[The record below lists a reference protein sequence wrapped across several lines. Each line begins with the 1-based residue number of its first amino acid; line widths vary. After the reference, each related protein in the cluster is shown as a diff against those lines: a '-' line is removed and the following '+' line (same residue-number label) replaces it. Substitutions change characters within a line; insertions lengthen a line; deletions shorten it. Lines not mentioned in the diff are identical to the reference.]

1 MCVALSVVIM
11 APVLFVVVV
20 AELTFTDGTYRGLTI
35 SVDPTVPKDNCH
47 VILAN
52 LESGLSKASEAVYR
66 SLRGRASWKSVTV
79 LVPPNWP
86 DTCVPGHS
94 TVPSQGETPHIRVG
108 LPHPVYRDTPW
119 TQQSKPCGHEGD
131 FIFLSYRLFL
141 EHHHHPHLGKSI
153 AREWAKYRY
162 GVFDEVGFLDDPIYP
177 LCYFSDL
184 SEDIQVNGCSDK
196 PISERGMC
204 KSGSVNVSMLVNPE
218 AQTSLLFTESHRVE
232 KFCDASSHDRFAPT
246 KHNNLCDRKSVM
258 QVINQHKDFAN
269 GSFSSSDPINTTPTI
284 IYKRESLTRYVI
296 VIEDTK
302 DMLVRESWSYLRLA
316 IRKWVV
322 VQLQGQVE
330 VGLIA
335 ANETS
340 ATPLQKLTPLATSNA
355 RDMLAS
361 NVPYTPGDS
370 RSACLYCGIS
380 LAHKWLQERT
390 QVNGPASSVIVVIA
404 PGTLEHVPDLSELM
418 PELKKSHIRIAAIT
432 YPAQVRAR
440 SLDWMAEATGGIS
453 FTVTESKYNMASS
466 YISTYFKLT
475 NVMGTILQTYYQ
487 GDKSDLPIEV
497 HRKEIVENGQTSVVG
512 SFVLDDNLGEPAKFT
527 VLTHNT
533 ENPLIRSITLVSPS
547 HRVYST
553 RSDALLSLKLLNV
566 PANINETG
574 TWTYTIERYPGSP
587 QPHYVQVTATQ
598 RSFNAP
604 VVSARLFTTLTSQG
618 LILYTEVKR
627 GDYPVLGA
635 KVEVTVTKLGINS
648 STHREKFELMDTG
661 SGDPDVMKGDGVYS
675 RYFSACVGGSGEY
688 TFEVTV
694 SDNGNTAYTWQY
706 GHQYEGPLVTSVPCC
721 GSNMPAPTVEPLSP
735 FQRILP
741 PLTLNVAKMDDAT
754 GRVADLQSV
763 VLPADLRAR
772 LIWTSPD
779 MGGRSVGKYEL
790 KYASQIG
797 DIIDHFDSATTWA
810 HGVPFPLTPGS
821 ETTFTLDFTKN
832 PSLLDQTLYFALRG
846 YTELDEMALP
856 GPISNWVRITVPS
869 PPPPPPV
876 TTSTST
882 APPFWIDEIPGGSPA
897 PSNLAD
903 RFELSLEL
911 ILPVIIGV
919 LVLILAISIYC
930 YFCLKK
936 RAKKDS
942 KNHHHPEKPLNVS
955 IVPTENG
962 NNTSPHNQPQQTYE
976 ITNTM
981 PQNLPQ
987 YEVQVE
993 DDTKRYSM
1001 TPYDG
1006 LHNGGSNMNSPTGY
1020 GNGNLTVINEY
1031 DTRNNTLVRDK
1042 TLSPYQSWTASQLLH
1057 EHERRQSPYGQV
1069 EDYSQY
1075 YPPPVPPLPSYHH
1088 QQQDIYG
1095 PATHLP
1101 PPNQFINYQPNPSLY
1116 NPSLQ
1121 GSMSSVNSSERKRR
1135 NVTMV

>member
-1 MCVALSVVIM
+1 M
-11 APVLFVVVV
+11 PVGSRSQKIDMEFNWLGS
-20 AELTFTDGTYRGLTI
+20 D
-35 SVDPTVPKDNCH
+35 
-47 VILAN
+47 
-52 LESGLSKASEAVYR
+52 SGLSKASEAVYR

-79 LVPPNWP
+79 LVPRIWP

-94 TVPSQGETPHIRVG
+94 TVPSSGETPHIRIS
-108 LPHPVYRDTPW
+108 LPHPVYRDSPW
-119 TQQSKPCGHEGD
+119 TQQSKPCGQSGD
-131 FIFLSYRLFL
+131 FISLSYRLFL

-162 GVFDEVGFLDDPIYP
+162 GIFDEVGFLDDPIYP
-177 LCYFSDL
+177 SCYFSDL

-196 PISERGMC
+196 PIAEKGMC
-204 KSGSVNVSMLVNPE
+204 KAGNVNVSQLVNPE
-218 AQTSLLFTESHRVE
+218 AQTSLLFTDSHRVE

-246 KHNNLCDRKSVM
+246 KHNNLCERRSVM
-258 QVINQHKDFAN
+258 QVINQHPDFSN
-269 GSFSSSDPINTTPTI
+269 GSFSSNEPINTTPTI

-330 VGLIA
+330 VGLIS

-340 ATPLQKLTPLATSNA
+340 ATPLQRLTPLETSVA
-355 RDMLAS
+355 RDMIAS

-380 LAHKWLQERT
+380 LAHKWLQERA
-390 QVNGPASSVIVVIA
+390 QINGPASSVIVVIA
-404 PGTLEHVPDLSELM
+404 PGTLEHVPDLTELM
-418 PELKKSHIRIAAIT
+418 PELKKSHVKLATIT

-440 SLDWMAEATGGIS
+440 TLDWMAEATGGLAFS
-453 FTVTESKYNMASS
+453 VTESKYNMATS

-475 NVMGTILQTYYQ
+475 NVMGTILRTYYQ
-487 GDKSDLPIEV
+487 GDKSDLPIEI

-512 SFVLDDNLGEPAKFT
+512 SFVLDDHLGEPAKFT

-574 TWTYTIERYPGSP
+574 TWTYTIERFPGSP
-587 QPHYVQVTATQ
+587 QPHYVQVLATP
-598 RSFNAP
+598 RSHSAP
-604 VVSARLFTTLTSQG
+604 VVSARLFTTQTAQG

-627 GDYPVLGA
+627 GDFPILGA

-661 SGDPDVMKGDGVYS
+661 SGDPDLMKGDGIYS

-706 GHQYEGPLVTSVPCC
+706 GHQYEGPLVTSVSCC

-741 PLTLNVAKMDDAT
+741 PLTLNVPKMDDAT
-754 GRVADLQSV
+754 GRVADLQAV
-763 VLPADLRAR
+763 VLPVDLRAR

-779 MGGRSVGKYEL
+779 MGGRPVAKYEL
-790 KYASQIG
+790 KYATQIG
-797 DIIDHFDSATTWA
+797 DIIDHFDSATSWA
-810 HGVPFPLTPGS
+810 HAVPFPLTPGS
-821 ETTFTLDFTKN
+821 ETTFTLDFTRN

-846 YTELDEMALP
+846 YTELDEMAIP
-856 GPISNWVRITVPS
+856 GPISNWVRINVPS

-876 TTSTST
+876 TTTTTTPSL
-882 APPFWIDEIPGGSPA
+882 PFWIDTIPGGSAA
-897 PSNLAD
+897 PSNLAE

-911 ILPVIIGV
+911 VLPVIIGV
-919 LVLILAISIYC
+919 LVLLLAISIYC

-936 RAKKDS
+936 RAKKDN

-962 NNTSPHNQPQQTYE
+962 NTASSPHNQPQNTSYE

-981 PQNLPQ
+981 TQQNLPQ

-993 DDTKRYSM
+993 DDNKRYSM
-1001 TPYDG
+1001 SQYDG
-1006 LHNGGSNMNSPTGY
+1006 VLNGGSNLNSPTHY
-1020 GNGNLTVINEY
+1020 GNGTLTVINEY
-1031 DTRNNTLVRDK
+1031 DTNARNNTLVRDK
-1042 TLSPYQSWTASQLLH
+1042 TLSPYQSWSASQLLH

-1088 QQQDIYG
+1088 QGTPLSSQQQHQQTIQEIYG
-1095 PATHLP
+1095 HQPAHLP
-1101 PPNQFINYQPNPSLY
+1101 PPNQFINYQPNPPSLY